1 MNQEFTPYVPNTIVD
16 GDIKIKQEDGS
27 YIIVH
32 PNTKEGNII
41 TEEGI
46 PLKEKI
52 DKAVKITTEVP
63 NTVTVGGLLAGET
76 YDDLPLSE
84 LLFKLTHPYVQPDI
98 QFSCSPNGG
107 VYEIG
112 QTVGSVNI
120 NATGVRKADMIQRV
134 RILKDNQPIETVD
147 NSTQDPGNI
156 QASASV
162 TDISTNTSFKADVYD
177 GKNTRTSGTTSFT
190 FVNPAYIGTLP
201 GSVETPTSDQIKGM
215 SKKVQT
221 PDNLSQSFTVE
232 AGKMCLACPPGWTV
246 NQIIDPN
253 NFNITAS
260 FSTQTVKVMCLDGTE
275 RDYTVYL
282 SALTTQTNFVVKFNR

>member
-1 MNQEFTPYVPNTIVD
+1 MSQEFKPYVSDTIVD

-27 YIIVH
+27 HIVFH
-32 PNTKEGNII
+32 PNTKESNII

-52 DKAVKITTEVP
+52 DKAVKITTDVP
-63 NTVTVGGLLAGET
+63 NTITVGGLLAGET
-76 YDDLPLSE
+76 YDNLPLSE
-84 LLFKLTHPYVQPDI
+84 LLFKLTHPYVQPEI

-112 QTVGSVNI
+112 QTVGTVNI

-134 RILKDNQPIETVD
+134 RILRDNQPIETVD
-147 NSTQDPGNI
+147 NSTQEPGNI
-156 QASASV
+156 KATTTVSNI
-162 TDISTNTSFKADVYD
+162 TTNTSFKADVYD
-177 GKNTRTSGTTSFT
+177 GKNTKTSGTSSFT
-190 FVNPAYIGTLP
+190 FVNPAYIGTMA
-201 GSVETPTSDQIKGM
+201 GDVVTPTSDQIKAM

-221 PDNLSQSFTVE
+221 PGNLTQSFTVE

-246 NQIIDPN
+246 KQIIDPN

-260 FSTQTVKVMCLDGTE
+260 FTTQTVKVMCLDGEE